1 MFVMVVK
8 MVMMMMMMVVVVVQ
22 VEFVKTSFEAKTP
35 FDL

>member
-1 MFVMVVK
+1 MVVMVVK
-8 MVMMMMMMVVVVVQ
+8 MVMMMMVVVVVQ

>member
-8 MVMMMMMMVVVVVQ
+8 MVMMMMVVVVVQ

>member
-1 MFVMVVK
+1 MVVK
-8 MVMMMMMMVVVVVQ
+8 MVMMMMMVVVVVQ

>member
-1 MFVMVVK
+1 
-8 MVMMMMMMVVVVVQ
+8 MVMMMMVVVVVVVVQ

>member
-1 MFVMVVK
+1 MFEMVVK
-8 MVMMMMMMVVVVVQ
+8 MGMMMMVVVVEQ

>member
-1 MFVMVVK
+1 MV
-8 MVMMMMMMVVVVVQ
+8 MMMMVVVVVAQ